1 MKSYCVS
8 EILTDETVDGD
19 VRGKRFAPTSSPLDF
34 RPVTLDVMPDIRRIL
49 CMSPSLTCDYSI
61 GGIYMWVNYF
71 NYKYCI
77 YHDTL
82 FIMGV
87 EENCL
92 DRPAF
97 SCPVGEM
104 PMPEAIGLV
113 EAYCRDHG
121 LDLLFSAVPADRLS
135 CFLAYNPGCKVEELS
150 DWSDYVYEIG
160 NFASLS
166 GKKLAKKRNH
176 VNRFRSDYPDAH
188 LDTFTVGDVDSIK
201 EALSV
206 WSDAENDDVESLTKG
221 EELRQV
227 VDVLDNFDFYGFDG
241 AILRSGGADDRI
253 VAFTLGEKIGET
265 FFVHIEKMD
274 HSVSG
279 AGETVAHLFALDM
292 FEKYPGLRFLNR
304 EEDCGDPG
312 LRYAKQSWQPTM
324 LLRKYNVVC

>member
-1 MKSYCVS
+1 
-8 EILTDETVDGD
+8 
-19 VRGKRFAPTSSPLDF
+19 
-34 RPVTLDVMPDIRRIL
+34 
-49 CMSPSLTCDYSI
+49 
-61 GGIYMWVNYF
+61 MWVNYF

-241 AILRSGGADDRI
+241 AILRSGGADNRI

-279 AGETVAHLFALDM
+279 SGETVAHLFALDM
-292 FEKYPGLRFLNR
+292 LEKYPGLRFLNR